1 MDVYEAIKKR
11 RDVRSWFSDKH
22 IDNSTLGRILKA
34 GNYAPSVGLSQPWN
48 YILISDIE
56 TRKKIKAVVEEKR
69 MDFYDLL
76 PDEKKIKFRNI
87 KIEGILESDLNMAV
101 TCDVSRKG
109 PDILGRA
116 TMPEMSEYSVVL
128 SIENMW
134 LAARAEGIG
143 MGWISFID
151 PDRVKKIL
159 GIPESIKLVG
169 YLAVGYLSEDHD
181 IPELEEKK
189 WEKRLDVSNFVY
201 MDKWGE
207 KPDPETLD
215 KLEKLWI

>member
-22 IDNSTLGRILKA
+22 IDNSSLGRILKA

-48 YILISDIE
+48 YILIRDIE

-69 MDFYDLL
+69 MDFYNSL
-76 PDEKKIKFRNI
+76 PDEKKIKFQNI

-151 PDRVKKIL
+151 PDMVKKIL

-189 WEKRLDVSNFVY
+189 WE
-201 MDKWGE
+201 E
-207 KPDPETLD
+207 KAGCF
-215 KLEKLWI
+215 

>member
-22 IDNSTLGRILKA
+22 IDNSSLGRILKA

-48 YILISDIE
+48 YILIRDIE

-69 MDFYDLL
+69 MDFYNSL
-76 PDEKKIKFRNI
+76 PDEKKIKFQNI

-151 PDRVKKIL
+151 PDMVKKIL

-169 YLAVGYLSEDHD
+169 YLAVGYLSEDYD

-207 KPDPETLD
+207 KPDPETID
-215 KLEKLWI
+215 KLKNSWI

>member
-1 MDVYEAIKKR
+1 M
-11 RDVRSWFSDKH
+11 
-22 IDNSTLGRILKA
+22 
-34 GNYAPSVGLSQPWN
+34 GLSQPWN
-48 YILISDIE
+48 YILIRDIE

-207 KPDPETLD
+207 KPDPETRD

>member
-48 YILISDIE
+48 YILIRDIE
-56 TRKKIKAVVEEKR
+56 TRKKIKSVVEEKKI
-69 MDFYDLL
+69 DFYNSL
-76 PDEKKIKFRNI
+76 PDKKKIKFRNI

-151 PDRVKKIL
+151 PYMVKKIL

-201 MDKWGE
+201 MDRWGQ
-207 KPDPETLD
+207 KPDPDTID
-215 KLEKLWI
+215 KLENSWI

>member
-22 IDNSTLGRILKA
+22 IDNNTLGRILKA

-48 YILISDIE
+48 YILIRDIE

-69 MDFYDLL
+69 KDFYNSL
-76 PDEKKIKFRNI
+76 PDKKKIKFQNI
-87 KIEGILESDLNMAV
+87 KIEGILESDLNIAV
-101 TCDVSRKG
+101 TCDVFRKG

-116 TMPEMSEYSVVL
+116 TIPGMSEYSVVL

-134 LAARAEGIG
+134 LAARAENIG

-151 PDRVKKIL
+151 PYIVKKIL
-159 GIPESIKLVG
+159 GIPESIKLIG

-181 IPELEEKK
+181 TPELEEKE
-189 WEKRLDVSNFVY
+189 WEKRLDVFNFVY

-207 KPDPETLD
+207 KPEPETID
-215 KLEKLWI
+215 KLKNSWI

>member
-22 IDNSTLGRILKA
+22 IDNSSLGRILKA

-48 YILISDIE
+48 YILIRDIE

-69 MDFYDLL
+69 MDFYNSL
-76 PDEKKIKFRNI
+76 PDEKKIKFQNI

-151 PDRVKKIL
+151 PDMVKKIL

-201 MDKWGE
+201 VDKWGE
-207 KPDPETLD
+207 KPDPETID

>member
-48 YILISDIE
+48 YILIRDIE

-207 KPDPETLD
+207 KPDPETRD

>member
-22 IDNSTLGRILKA
+22 IDNNTLGRILKA

-48 YILISDIE
+48 YILIRDIE

-69 MDFYDLL
+69 MDFYNSL
-76 PDEKKIKFRNI
+76 PDEKKIKFQNI

-151 PDRVKKIL
+151 PDMVKKIL

-207 KPDPETLD
+207 KPDPETID
-215 KLEKLWI
+215 KLKNSWI

>member
-22 IDNSTLGRILKA
+22 IDNSSLGRILKA

-48 YILISDIE
+48 YILIRDIE

-69 MDFYDLL
+69 MDFYNSL
-76 PDEKKIKFRNI
+76 PDEKKIKFQNI

-151 PDRVKKIL
+151 PDMVKKIL

-207 KPDPETLD
+207 KPDPETID
-215 KLEKLWI
+215 KLKNSWI

>member
-22 IDNSTLGRILKA
+22 IDNNTLGRILKA

-48 YILISDIE
+48 YLLIRDIE
-56 TRKKIKAVVEEKR
+56 TRKKIKAIAEEKR
-69 MDFYDLL
+69 MDFYNSL

-87 KIEGILESDLNMAV
+87 KIEGILESDINMAV
-101 TCDVSRKG
+101 TCDASRKG
-109 PDILGRA
+109 PNILGRA

-169 YLAVGYLSEDHD
+169 YLAVGYLSDDHD

-201 MDKWGE
+201 VDKWGE
-207 KPDPETLD
+207 KPDPETID

>member
-22 IDNSTLGRILKA
+22 IDNNTLGRILKA

-48 YILISDIE
+48 YLLIRDIE
-56 TRKKIKAVVEEKR
+56 TRKKIKAIAEEKR
-69 MDFYDLL
+69 MDFYNSLT
-76 PDEKKIKFRNI
+76 DEKKIKFRNI
-87 KIEGILESDLNMAV
+87 KIEGILESDINMAV
-101 TCDVSRKG
+101 TCDASRKG
-109 PDILGRA
+109 PNILGRA

-207 KPDPETLD
+207 KPDPETID
-215 KLEKLWI
+215 KLENSRI

>member
-22 IDNSTLGRILKA
+22 IDNNTLGRILKA

-48 YILISDIE
+48 YILIRDIE

-69 MDFYDLL
+69 MDFYNSL
-76 PDEKKIKFRNI
+76 PDEKKIKFQNI

-151 PDRVKKIL
+151 PDMVKKIL

-201 MDKWGE
+201 VDKWGE
-207 KPDPETLD
+207 KPDPETID

>member
-201 MDKWGE
+201 VDKWGE
-207 KPDPETLD
+207 KPDPETID

>member
-22 IDNSTLGRILKA
+22 IDNNTLGRILKA

-48 YILISDIE
+48 YLLIRDIE
-56 TRKKIKAVVEEKR
+56 TRKKIKAIAEEKR
-69 MDFYDLL
+69 MDFYNSLT
-76 PDEKKIKFRNI
+76 DEKKIKFRNI
-87 KIEGILESDLNMAV
+87 KIEGILESDINMAV
-101 TCDVSRKG
+101 TCDASRKG
-109 PDILGRA
+109 PNILGRA

-189 WEKRLDVSNFVY
+189 WEKGLDVSNFVY

-207 KPDPETLD
+207 KPDPETID
-215 KLEKLWI
+215 KLENSRI

>member
-48 YILISDIE
+48 YILIRDIE
-56 TRKKIKAVVEEKR
+56 TRKKIKAVVDEKR
-69 MDFYDLL
+69 LDFYNLL

-181 IPELEEKK
+181 IPELEDKK

-207 KPDPETLD
+207 KPDPETID